1 MGYRSLTLAAAA
13 QELDMDMN
21 ELRHYAQR
29 GELPARIQGGE
40 YVFEQRALDEWAQRR
55 LMTLTEKKL
64 AGEHGA
70 AMAARRRAMG
80 CDFHVAGL
88 LQPTAVAPFMT
99 SRNRGGVL
107 RDMTDLAESTGLVYD
122 PLTLFAELQA
132 REEAA
137 STATEA
143 GVAFPHPKYH
153 DPYLFQESFLALGRT
168 IKPVYY
174 GAGGDGEGTDL
185 FFLVCCADHRLHL
198 HVLGRLCLLAM
209 RTPILQMLR
218 EAATAEDMCAALKSC
233 EDSFLNA

>member
-1 MGYRSLTLAAAA
+1 MSYRSITLSAAAR
-13 QELDMDMN
+13 ELNMDLN

-29 GELPARIQGGE
+29 GELPARVQGGE
-40 YVFEQRALDEWAQRR
+40 FVFEQRALDEWAQRR

-70 AMAARRRAMG
+70 AIAARRRAMG
-80 CDFHVAGL
+80 EDFHVAGL
-88 LQPTAVAPFMT
+88 LRPNAVAPFMT

-168 IKPVYY
+168 LRPVYY
-174 GAGGDGEGTDL
+174 GTGVEGDGTDL

-209 RTPILQMLR
+209 RTPLLSDLR
-218 EAATAEDMCAALKSC
+218 EAPDAEAMCAILKRC
-233 EDSFLNA
+233 EDSFLS